1 MGLFG
6 PKKLKEEDYYFTID
20 YSFTSKPQEDYSPES
35 FTFPHAY
42 ANFVFLMAKDW
53 FGDSPV
59 PIREALKRSKI
70 VKAEEFYEPVADGE
84 VDFLGEPS
92 VDRSLINS
100 YSRFDGCERIS
111 WSSSDIA
118 KRWQKTLESKGV
130 NFHEMKSPQN
140 LELDI
145 VMGTWLLFDGQS
157 VLPII
162 GEAWKDAKTGKE
174 FIYWFIDALA
184 RTRKTSVPPLE
195 YPSHQFFYPALF
207 QRVGYLSETVFP
219 SSMLRI
225 RDRNMEFGVEKV
237 EHAPQIALHVQSDYY
252 VMGISQGEKELNVRY
267 DWAPE
272 ATRYG
277 YIVDENVPFESVDEI
292 VIQLVNALP
301 KVASILMDG
310 FANWSFKEN
319 ISFQS
324 ELFTDLDLFDSEEI
338 DTFSVGLNVPGHAY
352 CALAWKSVMSYALLD
367 ELQRNE
373 KLMSDFDNMMFH
385 RGGLFRIA
393 SQGVGPAAVHALNTL
408 YFKIIS
414 QDDVTTIDV
423 SARGKIEAILTYFA
437 QYPFDRQD
445 ANAYSN
451 LALLQTA
458 WGKHKE
464 ALSSADKGIALFSSE
479 LQQKHVTEMSG
490 GGQFYP
496 IIIKWEL
503 YLTKAR
509 VLVLLNQTEQAKEP
523 LVSLIREARAMKFSG
538 QELADAEGLLSS
550 L

>member
-84 VDFLGEPS
+84 VDFIGEPS

-162 GEAWKDAKTGKE
+162 GEAWKDTKTGKE

-451 LALLQTA
+451 LALLQIG

-464 ALSSADKGIALFSSE
+464 ALVSADKGIALFNTE

>member
-130 NFHEMKSPQN
+130 NFHEMKSPQS

-451 LALLQTA
+451 LALLQTG

-464 ALSSADKGIALFSSE
+464 ALVSADKGIALFNTE

>member
-84 VDFLGEPS
+84 VDFIGEPS

-162 GEAWKDAKTGKE
+162 GEAWKDTKTGKE

-451 LALLQTA
+451 LALLQTG

-464 ALSSADKGIALFSSE
+464 ALASADKGIALFNTE

>member
-70 VKAEEFYEPVADGE
+70 VKAEDFYEPVADGE

-393 SQGVGPAAVHALNTL
+393 NQGVGPAAVHALNTL

-451 LALLQTA
+451 LALLQTG

-464 ALSSADKGIALFSSE
+464 ALVSADKGIALFNTE